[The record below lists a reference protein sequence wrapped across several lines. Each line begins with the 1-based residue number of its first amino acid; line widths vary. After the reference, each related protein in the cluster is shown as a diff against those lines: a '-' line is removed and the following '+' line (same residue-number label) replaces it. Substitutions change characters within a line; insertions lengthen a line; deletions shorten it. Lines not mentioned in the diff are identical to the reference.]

1 MIQDLWRKAELLLVP
16 RGPGLFCS
24 FRPLEESPRVPAVA
38 LQGLTVDPSAGAP
51 EQVLLLLQSQLSS
64 ETPVLLLLLLQG
76 LQEPG
81 LQPLPAWLLIT
92 PCWLAVCLLL
102 HHSESSKCFDP
113 KWTVL
118 AHVSTEP
125 GLPLL
130 SAPVL
135 GRDADLCV
143 LLSSPLSLLLHVHRS
158 TLHPSQSASSV
169 LIGLLALLHL
179 LGLGLNL
186 AVWSHSSVLLA
197 LNPRGHPPLIQSH
210 CSASAFGLPSL
221 PPREG
226 PLVFRRLSVSSQTS
240 RCLKLLRLQ

>member
-16 RGPGLFCS
+16 RGTGLFCS
-24 FRPLEESPRVPAVA
+24 FRPLQESPRVPGVA

-64 ETPVLLLLLLQG
+64 ETPVLLLLQGLQG

-81 LQPLPAWLLIT
+81 LHPLPAWLLIT
-92 PCWLAVCLLL
+92 PCWLDVCLLL
-102 HHSESSKCFDP
+102 HHSESSRCFDP

-135 GRDADLCV
+135 GRDADLHV

-158 TLHPSQSASSV
+158 TLHLSQSASSV
-169 LIGLLALLHL
+169 LICLLALLHL

-186 AVWSHSSVLLA
+186 A
-197 LNPRGHPPLIQSH
+197 I
-210 CSASAFGLPSL
+210 
-221 PPREG
+221 
-226 PLVFRRLSVSSQTS
+226 
-240 RCLKLLRLQ
+240 